1 MDEGVEHDDKYR
13 MVEDEF
19 LTTAQRFTVHLH
31 TAEYKRQEKL
41 VKSRKAEA
49 INSISRPVTGRMPNE
64 TRRKVESIN
73 RAKTQRNALQTMISK
88 AGKPKD
94 SDDSDDAVD
103 LPYFGTTLHGLMDS
117 PRRKTA
123 YLGKLGTIKS
133 TTRAAAG
140 FKKSSGQLKSSQK
153 SISESPQALRYGKLS
168 KIEQGSST
176 ASSDDE
182 YNDDD
187 LDAPIPA
194 PKLRTV
200 KTEDAA
206 QRGSL
211 LSSISIAPTTQS
223 TKATGKA
230 PMSDF
235 GSRVKK
241 EITGSSSGLD
251 EVNVRAP
258 SVPSIEKRRISRVEL
273 TRRHK
278 AQLELEAQKKKHG
291 VIPTFLG

>member
-19 LTTAQRFTVHLH
+19 LTTAQKFTVHLH

-41 VKSRKAEA
+41 VKSRKADA
-49 INSISRPVTGRMPNE
+49 ISSISRPVTGRMPDE
-64 TRRKVESIN
+64 TRRKIESIN
-73 RAKTQRNALQTMISK
+73 RAKTQKNALESMISK

-123 YLGKLGTIKS
+123 YLGKLGSIKS

-140 FKKSSGQLKSSQK
+140 FKKSSGQLKSSPK
-153 SISESPQALRYGKLS
+153 SMIESPQAPRYGKAP
-168 KIEQGSST
+168 KIELGSST
-176 ASSDDE
+176 ASSDDD
-182 YNDDD
+182 DDD

-200 KTEDAA
+200 KTEDT
-206 QRGSL
+206 GKSSSL
-211 LSSISIAPTTQS
+211 LSSISIAPTGTS
-223 TKATGKA
+223 TKSVGKA
-230 PMSDF
+230 PASDSD
-235 GSRVKK
+235 SRVKK
-241 EITGSSSGLD
+241 EVTESSSGFD
-251 EVNVRAP
+251 DFDTRALP
-258 SVPSIEKRRISRVEL
+258 VPAMAKPRISRVEL
-273 TRRHK
+273 ARRHR
-278 AQLELEAQKKKHG
+278 AQLELEEQKKKRG